1 MKKHLVQHAV
11 RFIITNIVFALVSYT
26 FFVASN
32 SAVPG
37 SVDKVQGAIQIT
49 GIFLLVLNG
58 SFLSAYGLSKILP
71 VLRMKTLFLMMVET
85 VIFLVLSWILILVTQ

>member
-58 SFLSAYGLSKILP
+58 SFLAAYGLSMRFP
-71 VLRMKTLFLMMVET
+71 RLRNKTLLLMFVES
-85 VIFLVLSWILILVTQ
+85 VIFLVLSWILILMNQ

>member
-1 MKKHLVQHAV
+1 MKKHLVQNAL
-11 RFIITNIVFALVSYT
+11 RFIITNIAFALVSYT

-37 SVDKVQGAIQIT
+37 AVDKVQGAIQIT

-58 SFLSAYGLSKILP
+58 SFIAAFGLSKVFPRLKKKS
-71 VLRMKTLFLMMVET
+71 VFLMIVET
-85 VIFLVLSWILILVTQ
+85 VIFVLLSWILILVTQ